1 MDKGTVCSPSST
13 LTTAALKSKENKRT
27 SKTFLLGVSACG
39 VPWLLSPS
47 HSMLCSSL
55 LDSHLSLWQ
64 CWCSSGRS
72 DSGHP
77 SCFLLP
83 PRRTQSTV
91 LHPLVMVIG
100 FILVSGEAIL
110 IHKAL
115 PSWSRNFKKSL
126 HLFLQAVALGLG
138 FFGIWIKFY
147 KYKGFAN
154 FYSLHS
160 WMGLICMCLFVS
172 QWIVGFMSFWHRG
185 EVRGV
190 RVYVLPWHVFVGLY
204 TYALSVATAETG
216 LLEKLTFL
224 QGKGQRVGRR
234 SIPRKRKRVHAR

>member
-1 MDKGTVCSPSST
+1 MATFTKPFYALLFLAR
-13 LTTAALKSKENKRT
+13 LTSVIVAVLVLIWAFRFRT
-27 SKTFLLGVSACG
+27 S
-39 VPWLLSPS
+39 
-47 HSMLCSSL
+47 
-55 LDSHLSLWQ
+55 
-64 CWCSSGRS
+64 
-72 DSGHP
+72 
-77 SCFLLP
+77 FLLP
-83 PRRTQSTV
+83 SSSKTDTVYSV

-224 QGKGQRVGRR
+224 QGKGLVLRNSPESMVVNFLGLGLSLLGALVILAAVCQNPTNIAHIIG
-234 SIPRKRKRVHAR
+234 K